1 MFSSFYTGRPS
12 NPWPGIL
19 MAGAY
24 PLSASLSI
32 NQQLT
37 DVYHSLAFAAFGG
50 ILFGYDTGTISGV
63 KVMGDWLCTFGHR
76 KSDAWGDCYITTS
89 EESLVVCV
97 LLLLFFLP
105 PPIMTLIIKLLPFP
119 YWVLIRCSFVAPSPS
134 FYTSTRITPPW
145 ECDPRHSSPYIISH
159 DLFPSNLNFR

>member
-1 MFSSFYTGRPS
+1 
-12 NPWPGIL
+12 

-24 PLSASLSI
+24 LSPVPSTSLAT

-37 DVYHSLAFAAFGG
+37 DVYHLLAFAAFGG

-89 EESLVVCV
+89 QESLVVCV
-97 LLLLFFLP
+97 LLLFSLP
-105 PPIMTLIIKLLPFP
+105 PI
-119 YWVLIRCSFVAPSPS
+119 YDA
-134 FYTSTRITPPW
+134 
-145 ECDPRHSSPYIISH
+145 D
-159 DLFPSNLNFR
+159 N